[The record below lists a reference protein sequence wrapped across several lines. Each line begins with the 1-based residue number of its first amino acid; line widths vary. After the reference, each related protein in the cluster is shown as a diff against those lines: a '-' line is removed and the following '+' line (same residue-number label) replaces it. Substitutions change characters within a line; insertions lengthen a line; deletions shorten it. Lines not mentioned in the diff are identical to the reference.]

1 MKLKKIFA
9 PTTQLDFP
17 LLLLRL
23 VIGFTFIIYGYGK
36 VTGGV
41 DMWKGIGESM
51 VNIGINFGAVTWGF
65 IASWVEFG
73 GGILLVLGFL
83 TRPIAFLMMFTMIMA
98 AIHHLKA
105 GDGVAI
111 AGHAIELVATFIFFQ
126 YSGAGKYSIDDQI
139 HQRMK

>member
-1 MKLKKIFA
+1 MNFKKFFA
-9 PTTQLDFP
+9 PATQYDLP
-17 LLLLRL
+17 LLILRVVVGL
-23 VIGFTFIIYGYGK
+23 TFMVYGYGK

-41 DMWKGIGESM
+41 EMWKGIGESM
-51 VNIGINFGAVTWGF
+51 SNVGITFGAVTWGF

-73 GGILLVLGFL
+73 GGILLVLGLL

-111 AGHAIELVATFIFFQ
+111 AGHAIELVAVFILFQ
-126 YSGAGKYSIDDQI
+126 YTGAGKYSVDHQI